1 MGNSVN
7 TKKLIT
13 KLMKNVYMKM
23 MNFKENILNIILKE
37 KFKKQNIFY
46 KVKKMED
53 KFIILKM
60 AIYNMKVYIKM
71 AKKMESSFIIKIM
84 DQKFQNGFPF

>member
-60 AIYNMKVYIKM
+60 AKYEGLYKNG
-71 AKKMESSFIIKIM
+71 KKMESSFIIKIM
-84 DQKFQNGFPF
+84 DKKFQNGFPF

>member
-1 MGNSVN
+1 
-7 TKKLIT
+7 
-13 KLMKNVYMKM
+13 
-23 MNFKENILNIILKE
+23 
-37 KFKKQNIFY
+37 
-46 KVKKMED
+46 MED

-84 DQKFQNGFPF
+84 D